1 MSKRVLITG
10 GNKGIGR
17 HITQAFLDHG
27 DSAVIVARNFD
38 GFDLSGNPNVT
49 AISYDLSNSDGVSEL
64 VKRIGDV
71 DIIINNAG
79 TGTPYNDFDYPA
91 ETARYIVNLNL
102 ASPVAIMSA
111 YLTKWIEKGEGR
123 VVNVAS
129 QAGVFG
135 HSDTWYGATKAGL
148 INATKSFAGKYGRH
162 GLVFNSV
169 SPGPVEGEMTRR
181 APNPERYARVV
192 SRTILK
198 RTAQPEEVAAL
209 VYWLAKDAPVYLNGE
224 NYMITN
230 GTTSLEA

>member
-17 HITQAFLDHG
+17 CITQAFLEHG
-27 DSAVIVARNFD
+27 DSIVIVARDFK
-38 GFDLSGNPNVT
+38 GFDLSGNPNIT
-49 AISYDLSNSDGVSEL
+49 AISYDLSNPDGVPDL
-64 VKRIGDV
+64 VKQIGDV

-79 TGTPYNDFDYPA
+79 TASRYNDNDYPGEA
-91 ETARYIVNLNL
+91 VKYLVNLNL
-102 ASPVAIMSA
+102 ASPIAIISA

-123 VVNVAS
+123 AVNIAS

-162 GLVFNSV
+162 GLVFNAV
-169 SPGPVEGEMTRR
+169 SPGPVEGDLIRS
-181 APNPERYARVV
+181 APNPERYERVIN
-192 SRTILK
+192 RTILK
-198 RTAQPEEVAAL
+198 RTARPEEVAAL